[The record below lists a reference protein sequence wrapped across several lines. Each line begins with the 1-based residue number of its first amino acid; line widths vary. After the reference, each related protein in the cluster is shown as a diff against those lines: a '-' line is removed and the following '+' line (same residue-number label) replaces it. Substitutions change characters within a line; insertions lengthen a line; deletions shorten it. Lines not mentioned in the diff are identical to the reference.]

1 MPRSL
6 LFLSLGSTKFDWH
19 KVCNQNCRLARR
31 GIQAGRFW
39 KRYLEVTSMERPMQ
53 NTNKPLLN
61 LTARDLMSTDV
72 ESIPQWMS
80 LPVAARMLGRAHIS
94 GAPVIDRDG
103 HCLGV
108 ISTTD
113 FMTWAESGESRVQ
126 PDSGDQSA
134 HSAWQMFEEDL
145 PANIVRSHMTANPV
159 TVPPELPIGELV
171 QKMVDAH
178 IHRVIVVDQEN
189 KPLGIVTSTD
199 ILAAIAHT
207 AARKRQLESRNA

>member
-1 MPRSL
+1 MR
-6 LFLSLGSTKFDWH
+6 
-19 KVCNQNCRLARR
+19 
-31 GIQAGRFW
+31 
-39 KRYLEVTSMERPMQ
+39 

-113 FMTWAESGESRVQ
+113 FMTWAESGECAVKPESH
-126 PDSGDQSA
+126 DQSA
-134 HSAWQMFEEDL
+134 HSAWQMFEAEDL
-145 PANIVRSHMTANPV
+145 PVNLVRRHMTANPV
-159 TVPPELPIGELV
+159 IVPPDMPIGELV
-171 QKMVDAH
+171 QKMVDVH
-178 IHRVIVVDQEN
+178 IHRVIVVDEDN
-189 KPLGIVTSTD
+189 KPLGIITSTD
-199 ILAAIAHT
+199 ILAAVANT
-207 AARKRQLESRNA
+207 AARKRQLESRTA